1 MLGSFLIFLREGIE
15 GTLIC
20 SILMT
25 FLVAG
30 GHRELIRYVLGGA
43 TAAVL
48 LSAIVGVVVWV
59 LVRGSFVGSHA
70 QTWFETATF
79 LLAVCI
85 LTYMTFWMRRH
96 SRTMGRSI
104 RDRAQTAVDGGSAM
118 ALAGVAFATVGRE
131 AIETVIFLIAIAE
144 QSSPMQLGIGALA
157 GLAVAL
163 AVSYAM
169 YRVGIRINLGRFFMV
184 MGALLMLVAAGLLA
198 DAVGNLQAL
207 GVLGFATRPLWD
219 MSAALPT
226 DSGVGD
232 VLHGILGYSAAPSL
246 LQVGL
251 YVAFLGVGLALFL
264 RRPAAPVRGGPPS
277 AASSSRPVAV

>member
-25 FLVAG
+25 FLVAAG
-30 GHRELIRYVLGGA
+30 RRELVRYVLGGA
-43 TAAVL
+43 AAAIALSTVAGVL
-48 LSAIVGVVVWV
+48 VWV
-59 LVRGSFVGSHA
+59 LVRESFVGSDA
-70 QTWFETATF
+70 QTWFETGTF

-96 SRTMGRSI
+96 SRTMGKDI
-104 RDRAQTAVDGGSAM
+104 RNKAQSAVDGGSAL
-118 ALAGVAFATVGRE
+118 ALAGVAFVTVGRE

-144 QSSPMQLGIGALA
+144 QSSPMQLGVGAVA
-157 GLAVAL
+157 GLAIAV

-184 MGALLMLVAAGLLA
+184 MGALLMVVAAGLLA
-198 DAVGNLQAL
+198 DAIGNLQEL

-219 MSAALPT
+219 VSAMLPT

-232 VLHGILGYSAAPSL
+232 VLHGILGYTATPTL
-246 LQVGL
+246 LQGGL
-251 YVAFLGVGLALFL
+251 YVVFLVVGLGLFL
-264 RRPAAPVRGGPPS
+264 RGNSPRRPGTTE
-277 AASSSRPVAV
+277 RPRAGVPA